1 MTITLYGTR
10 NRTKG
15 TFLGYYASWKWRFIK
30 WGNHPTFALPPPPFR
45 PRSEVVPIPPL
56 FPERCRTIT
65 ERGTRFEWQERETE
79 RLVVADRSTH
89 VRDRSDHI
97 PQHRWSFR
105 HRSVVPSNE
114 DHSSFDLVPRLNDYG
129 TRVISVCDS
138 FHLKNFLTPRALKRH
153 RNDNEMTWEW
163 GHSSFHLVL
172 KLNDNG
178 TRQFPFLRRSI
189 LELFSC
195 LVHWNDTGTM
205 IKWHWNDVGMR
216 LEWRIEIIM
225 EWLRNDARMILRQN

>member
-1 MTITLYGTR
+1 MAHTHRRNHLFSFRYHLIHSDRVAYTSNNHNHILIICTPSTFIPLVPVVPCRSNNLMETLDSERSENDSGMSV
-10 NRTKG
+10 
-15 TFLGYYASWKWRFIK
+15 FLG
-30 WGNHPTFALPPPPFR
+30 GNHPTFALPPPPFR

-65 ERGTRFEWQERETE
+65 ERGTRFEWQERKLE
-79 RLVVADRSTH
+79 RLVVADRSTL
-89 VRDRSDHI
+89 VRDRSGHF
-97 PQHRWSFR
+97 PQHWWSFR

-114 DHSSFDLVPRLNDYG
+114 DHSSFDLVPRLNDYR

-138 FHLKNFLTPRALKRH
+138 FHLKNFLTPRAIKRH
-153 RNDNEMTWEW
+153 WNDDEMTWEW

-189 LELFSC
+189 
-195 LVHWNDTGTM
+195 
-205 IKWHWNDVGMR
+205 
-216 LEWRIEIIM
+216 
-225 EWLRNDARMILRQN
+225 